1 MAQFQDLSNDFK
13 ENRSGYFHKQIVA
26 LQHDM
31 NLITQADPY
40 APEPLD
46 DSPEAIANLVEVTAA
61 GTPYQSEMSSLA
73 GKWYS
78 EFVQEVNQ
86 TKEARDIELTQLM
99 VSSRC
104 LFALGAVQLTLQQ
117 YEHQERLDRI
127 KHECDYRLHLA
138 ATECDYLADT
148 LRQRLVQQLSSRK
161 QRLMREKE
169 QLDIADTNT
178 LLLHPSQFSITNP
191 SSPGSGGHTNRK
203 TRHTRHRIDM
213 EELGNGLAPEGV
225 NKRKRKALDDEPGSP
240 LRDGISTP
248 AERARAKVQ
257 AHQTAPLYSINTLFT
272 EKELNLQSH
281 QAHIA
286 TRHFFSTSKGG
297 AQTNGTDL
305 RDKDQ
310 EFGQSSGSGDESNP
324 EDEDGLAAPGMERTA
339 SQNFHVTRSTRNTG
353 GQTRLDILSD
363 VAIAN
368 RPQLPY
374 ATLHNYQPR
383 NGAALPAVSQLI
395 QEEVEEDQEK
405 LRALFNEPSG
415 FMDEKL
421 VEEALKPASHTRS
434 TLAPDWP
441 TYLDVHLVD
450 MNRAVQ

>member
-1 MAQFQDLSNDFK
+1 
-13 ENRSGYFHKQIVA
+13 
-26 LQHDM
+26 
-31 NLITQADPY
+31 
-40 APEPLD
+40 
-46 DSPEAIANLVEVTAA
+46 
-61 GTPYQSEMSSLA
+61 
-73 GKWYS
+73 
-78 EFVQEVNQ
+78 
-86 TKEARDIELTQLM
+86 
-99 VSSRC
+99 
-104 LFALGAVQLTLQQ
+104 
-117 YEHQERLDRI
+117 
-127 KHECDYRLHLA
+127 
-138 ATECDYLADT
+138 
-148 LRQRLVQQLSSRK
+148 VQQLSSRK

-191 SSPGSGGHTNRK
+191 SSPGSGGQTNRK
-203 TRHTRHRIDM
+203 TRHARHRIDM
-213 EELGNGLAPEGV
+213 EDLGNGLAAEGF
-225 NKRKRKALDDEPGSP
+225 NKRKRKTADDEAGSP
-240 LRDGISTP
+240 GDGISTP
-248 AERARAKVQ
+248 AERNKAKLH

-272 EKELNLQSH
+272 EKELNFQSH

-297 AQTNGTDL
+297 EQTNGADL
-305 RDKDQ
+305 RTKDQ
-310 EFGQSSGSGDESNP
+310 EFGQSSGSGDDSNP
-324 EDEDGLAAPGMERTA
+324 DDEDGPGAPDMERSA

-374 ATLHNYQPR
+374 ATLHNCQPR
-383 NGAALPAVSQLI
+383 NGAALPAVSQLT

-405 LRALFNEPSG
+405 LRAIFNEPLG

-421 VEEALKPASHTRS
+421 VDEALKPASHTRS

-450 MNRAVQ
+450 MNRSIH

>member
-1 MAQFQDLSNDFK
+1 MIRQN
-13 ENRSGYFHKQIVA
+13 
-26 LQHDM
+26 
-31 NLITQADPY
+31 
-40 APEPLD
+40 
-46 DSPEAIANLVEVTAA
+46 
-61 GTPYQSEMSSLA
+61 
-73 GKWYS
+73 
-78 EFVQEVNQ
+78 
-86 TKEARDIELTQLM
+86 
-99 VSSRC
+99 
-104 LFALGAVQLTLQQ
+104 
-117 YEHQERLDRI
+117 EHQERLDRI

-161 QRLMREKE
+161 HGLMREKE

-203 TRHTRHRIDM
+203 TRHARHRIDM
-213 EELGNGLAPEGV
+213 EELGNGLVAEGLH
-225 NKRKRKALDDEPGSP
+225 KRKRRALDDEAGSP
-240 LRDGISTP
+240 ARDEISTP
-248 AERARAKVQ
+248 AERGKAKIQ

-305 RDKDQ
+305 GTKDQ
-310 EFGQSSGSGDESNP
+310 EFGQSSNSSSGSNP
-324 EDEDGLAAPGMERTA
+324 EDEDGLAAPDMERTA
-339 SQNFHVTRSTRNTG
+339 SQNFHVTRSTRNAG

-405 LRALFNEPSG
+405 IRALSNEQSG

-421 VEEALKPASHTRS
+421 VEEALTPASHTRS

-450 MNRAVQ
+450 MNRAVR

>member
-1 MAQFQDLSNDFK
+1 V
-13 ENRSGYFHKQIVA
+13 R
-26 LQHDM
+26 
-31 NLITQADPY
+31 
-40 APEPLD
+40 
-46 DSPEAIANLVEVTAA
+46 
-61 GTPYQSEMSSLA
+61 
-73 GKWYS
+73 
-78 EFVQEVNQ
+78 
-86 TKEARDIELTQLM
+86 
-99 VSSRC
+99 
-104 LFALGAVQLTLQQ
+104 LTLRQN
-117 YEHQERLDRI
+117 EHQERLDRI

-161 QRLMREKE
+161 QRLMKEKE

-191 SSPGSGGHTNRK
+191 SSPGSGGQTNRK
-203 TRHTRHRIDM
+203 TRHARHRIDT
-213 EELGNGLAPEGV
+213 EELGNGLAAAEGI
-225 NKRKRKALDDEPGSP
+225 NKRKRKTLDDDPGSP
-240 LRDGISTP
+240 SRDGISTP
-248 AERARAKVQ
+248 AERIKAKVQ

-286 TRHFFSTSKGG
+286 TRHFFSTSKGS

-305 RDKDQ
+305 RAKEH
-310 EFGQSSGSGDESNP
+310 EFGQSPGSGDESSP
-324 EDEDGLAAPGMERTA
+324 EDDDGLAAPDMERTA

-353 GQTRLDILSD
+353 SQTRLDILSD

-405 LRALFNEPSG
+405 LKALSNEPSG
-415 FMDEKL
+415 FMDERL
-421 VEEALKPASHTRS
+421 VEDALRPAPHTRS

-441 TYLDVHLVD
+441 AYLDVHLVD
-450 MNRAVQ
+450 MNRGLR

>member
-1 MAQFQDLSNDFK
+1 MA
-13 ENRSGYFHKQIVA
+13 R
-26 LQHDM
+26 
-31 NLITQADPY
+31 LI
-40 APEPLD
+40 
-46 DSPEAIANLVEVTAA
+46 
-61 GTPYQSEMSSLA
+61 
-73 GKWYS
+73 
-78 EFVQEVNQ
+78 
-86 TKEARDIELTQLM
+86 
-99 VSSRC
+99 
-104 LFALGAVQLTLQQ
+104 FAQN
-117 YEHQERLDRI
+117 EHQQRLDRI

-191 SSPGSGGHTNRK
+191 SSPGSGGQTNRK
-203 TRHTRHRIDM
+203 TRHGRHRIDM
-213 EELGNGLAPEGV
+213 EELGNGLAVEGL
-225 NKRKRKALDDEPGSP
+225 NKRKRRALDDEPGSP
-240 LRDGISTP
+240 IRDGISTP
-248 AERARAKVQ
+248 TERAKAKVH

-272 EKELNLQSH
+272 EKELHLQSH

-297 AQTNGTDL
+297 DQTNGADL
-305 RDKDQ
+305 RTKVQ
-310 EFGQSSGSGDESNP
+310 EFGQSSGSADESNP
-324 EDEDGLAAPGMERTA
+324 DDEDGLVALDMERTA

-405 LRALFNEPSG
+405 LRAFVNEPSG

-421 VEEALKPASHTRS
+421 VDEALKSASHTRS

-441 TYLDVHLVD
+441 SYLDVHLVD
-450 MNRAVQ
+450 MNRVVR

>member
-1 MAQFQDLSNDFK
+1 
-13 ENRSGYFHKQIVA
+13 
-26 LQHDM
+26 
-31 NLITQADPY
+31 
-40 APEPLD
+40 
-46 DSPEAIANLVEVTAA
+46 
-61 GTPYQSEMSSLA
+61 
-73 GKWYS
+73 
-78 EFVQEVNQ
+78 
-86 TKEARDIELTQLM
+86 
-99 VSSRC
+99 
-104 LFALGAVQLTLQQ
+104 
-117 YEHQERLDRI
+117 
-127 KHECDYRLHLA
+127 
-138 ATECDYLADT
+138 
-148 LRQRLVQQLSSRK
+148 
-161 QRLMREKE
+161 MREKE

-191 SSPGSGGHTNRK
+191 SSPGSGGQTNRK
-203 TRHTRHRIDM
+203 TRHARHRIDM
-213 EELGNGLAPEGV
+213 EELGNGLTGEGL

-240 LRDGISTP
+240 TRDGILTP
-248 AERARAKVQ
+248 AERAKAKIQ
-257 AHQTAPLYSINTLFT
+257 AHQTTPLYSISNLFT

-297 AQTNGTDL
+297 PQTNGAEMRTKEQD
-305 RDKDQ
+305 
-310 EFGQSSGSGDESNP
+310 FGQMSGSGDDSNP
-324 EDEDGLAAPGMERTA
+324 DDEDGLAAPDMERTA
-339 SQNFHVTRSTRNTG
+339 SQNFHVTRSTRNIG

-415 FMDEKL
+415 FMDEKM
-421 VEEALKPASHTRS
+421 VDDALKPASHTRS

-441 TYLDVHLVD
+441 AYLDVHLVD
-450 MNRAVQ
+450 MKRGVQ

>member
-1 MAQFQDLSNDFK
+1 
-13 ENRSGYFHKQIVA
+13 
-26 LQHDM
+26 M
-31 NLITQADPY
+31 NLRN
-40 APEPLD
+40 
-46 DSPEAIANLVEVTAA
+46 S
-61 GTPYQSEMSSLA
+61 
-73 GKWYS
+73 WY
-78 EFVQEVNQ
+78 
-86 TKEARDIELTQLM
+86 
-99 VSSRC
+99 VSS
-104 LFALGAVQLTLQQ
+104 ALGYCSAWLTFGKH
-117 YEHQERLDRI
+117 EHQERLDRI

-138 ATECDYLADT
+138 ATECDFLADT
-148 LRQRLVQQLSSRK
+148 LRQRLVQQLSYRK
-161 QRLMREKE
+161 HRLMKEKE

-191 SSPGSGGHTNRK
+191 SSPGGGGQTNRK
-203 TRHTRHRIDM
+203 TRHARHKIDM
-213 EELGNGLAPEGV
+213 EELGNGLSGDGI

-240 LRDGISTP
+240 TRDGIASP
-248 AERARAKVQ
+248 AERAKAKAQ
-257 AHQTAPLYSINTLFT
+257 AHQTAPLYSISTLFT

-297 AQTNGTDL
+297 AQVNGADL
-305 RDKDQ
+305 RAK
-310 EFGQSSGSGDESNP
+310 EHELGQSSGSGDDSNP
-324 EDEDGLAAPGMERTA
+324 EDEDGLAAPDMERTA
-339 SQNFHVTRSTRNTG
+339 SQNFHVTRSTRTAG

-395 QEEVEEDQEK
+395 QEEVEEDQER
-405 LRALFNEPSG
+405 LRTLLNEPSG
-415 FMDEKL
+415 FMDERL
-421 VEEALKPASHTRS
+421 VDEALKPASHTRS

-450 MNRAVQ
+450 MNRPVR

>member
-1 MAQFQDLSNDFK
+1 MAQLQDLSNDFK
-13 ENRSGYFHKQIVA
+13 ENRSAYFHKQIVA

-40 APEPLD
+40 SPEPLD
-46 DSPEAIANLVEVTAA
+46 DSPDAIAGLIGVAAA

-78 EFVQEVNQ
+78 EFVQEINQ
-86 TKEARDIELTQLM
+86 AKEARDIELTQLM
-99 VSSRC
+99 VGLAREQAQGESR
-104 LFALGAVQLTLQQ
+104 LTIVQN
-117 YEHQERLDRI
+117 EHQERLDRI

-138 ATECDYLADT
+138 ATECDYLAET

-191 SSPGSGGHTNRK
+191 SSPGGGGQTNRK
-203 TRHTRHRIDM
+203 TRHARHRIDV
-213 EELGNGLAPEGV
+213 EELGNGLAIEGT
-225 NKRKRKALDDEPGSP
+225 NRRKRRAFEDDLGSP
-240 LRDGISTP
+240 SRDGFSTP
-248 AERARAKVQ
+248 AERAKAKMQ
-257 AHQTAPLYSINTLFT
+257 AHQTAPLYSIHSLFT

-286 TRHFFSTSKGG
+286 TRHFFSTSKNGI
-297 AQTNGTDL
+297 QTNGADL
-305 RDKDQ
+305 RAKDQ
-310 EFGQSSGSGDESNP
+310 DEQLSGSGDESNQE
-324 EDEDGLAAPGMERTA
+324 EDDGLAAPDMERTA

-353 GQTRLDILSD
+353 GPTRLDILSD
-363 VAIAN
+363 VAVAN

-405 LRALFNEPSG
+405 LRAVMNELPG
-415 FMDEKL
+415 HMDEKL
-421 VEEALKPASHTRS
+421 VDEALKPASHTRS

-450 MNRAVQ
+450 MKRPVD